1 MVTTGDTVVLPL
13 EATMPTT
20 GVMVTVSASETF
32 QVRVELSPGLI
43 VGGEAEKILTIG
55 GAPPLHPVI
64 NTKTTT
70 IENKT
75 KILL

>member
-1 MVTTGDTVVLPL
+1 MVTPGDTLVLPL
-13 EATMPTT
+13 EATVPTS
-20 GVMVTVSASETF
+20 GVIVTVSASETL
-32 QVRVELSPGLI
+32 QLRVELSPWLT
-43 VGGEAEKILTIG
+43 VEGEAEKILTIG
-55 GAPPLHPVI
+55 SVPLHPVI

>member
-1 MVTTGDTVVLPL
+1 M
-13 EATMPTT
+13 
-20 GVMVTVSASETF
+20 SASETL
-32 QVRVELSPGLI
+32 QLRVELSPWLI
-43 VGGEAEKILTIG
+43 VEGEAEKLLTIG
-55 GAPPLHPVI
+55 SVPLHPVI

>member
-1 MVTTGDTVVLPL
+1 VVTNGNTVVLPL
-13 EATMPTT
+13 EVTVPIE
-20 GVMVTVSASETF
+20 VMVTVSVLEKF

-43 VGGEAEKILTIG
+43 IEGEAEKLRTLGG
-55 GAPPLHPVI
+55 GAHPVI
-64 NTKTTT
+64 NTETTK